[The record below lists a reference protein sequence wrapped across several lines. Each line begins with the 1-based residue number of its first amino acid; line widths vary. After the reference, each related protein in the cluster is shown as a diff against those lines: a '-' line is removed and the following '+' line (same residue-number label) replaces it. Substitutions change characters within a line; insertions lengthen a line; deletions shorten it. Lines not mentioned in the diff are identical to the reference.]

1 MVCRYD
7 MFSSF
12 ISRCNLSAVAKR
24 MKLCWCTWQ
33 YEVKCYRIRWQ
44 PDWEKGSALKWVA
57 IVSRWMELSKKK
69 KKVTHQRKMH
79 ASNWDLSYRAH
90 TQTHSNYR
98 HCKSHA
104 QLHRNMCRNRNP
116 FLYILFYN
124 PKAPSHLTART
135 CIIEMQNVYMDITMT
150 AIFQC
155 IKL

>member
-1 MVCRYD
+1 MYVTVWSEVLQNPLAAWLR
-7 MFSSF
+7 
-12 ISRCNLSAVAKR
+12 KR
-24 MKLCWCTWQ
+24 LRF
-33 YEVKCYRIRWQ
+33 EVSGYSVEV
-44 PDWEKGSALKWVA
+44 DGA
-57 IVSRWMELSKKK
+57 IKKKK

-135 CIIEMQNVYMDITMT
+135 RIIEMQNVYMDITMT